1 MGSWAR
7 YPYQTGGDV
16 AKTVENPYTHTAGT
30 GYPAP
35 DGLSKLESVSG
46 NLVFEMWVNRPYM
59 RASASAVNDVHLCT
73 ASASE
78 RC

>member
-16 AKTVENPYTHTAGT
+16 AKTVENPYTHTAGK

-35 DGLSKLESVSG
+35 DGLSKLESA
-46 NLVFEMWVNRPYM
+46 WVGVDDDR
-59 RASASAVNDVHLCT
+59 
-73 ASASE
+73 
-78 RC
+78 

>member
-35 DGLSKLESVSG
+35 DGLSKLESA
-46 NLVFEMWVNRPYM
+46 WVGVDDDR
-59 RASASAVNDVHLCT
+59 
-73 ASASE
+73 
-78 RC
+78 